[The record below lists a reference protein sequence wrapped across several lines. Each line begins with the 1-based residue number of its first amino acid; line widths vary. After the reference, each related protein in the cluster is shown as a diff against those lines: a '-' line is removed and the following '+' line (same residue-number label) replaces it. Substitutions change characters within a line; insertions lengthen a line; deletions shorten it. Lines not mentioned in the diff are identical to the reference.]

1 MILHKTLSIPGLGS
15 EGMEIPYFEIVGE
28 KEGPTLTLVAGVHGA
43 EYASIA
49 AVREFAMSINP
60 AEVSGKIVAV
70 PILNLA
76 SFWARSAFVVPVDG
90 KNLNRTFPGNA
101 EGSFTEILAH
111 HIFQTFIKGSDFL
124 VDSHAGDIPE
134 ALEPFAMFEESAVEA
149 GSLLLAKAYGLKH
162 VVRQSSAVR
171 TVAGSTCAAAADI
184 GIPAIIAES
193 GQNGILTSES
203 IAIHVAGLTNLAR
216 SVGVLS
222 GEAIVHSQVVVH
234 EGWNWL
240 RAHSAG
246 WWTPLIQT
254 GNRVQAGEIVG
265 TLHTI
270 LGELIEEIRTP
281 EAGVV
286 LFQTSSPAVSV
297 DGILMGIAR

>member
-1 MILHKTLSIPGLGS
+1 M
-15 EGMEIPYFEIVGE
+15 
-28 KEGPTLTLVAGVHGA
+28 
-43 EYASIA
+43 
-49 AVREFAMSINP
+49 
-60 AEVSGKIVAV
+60 
-70 PILNLA
+70 
-76 SFWARSAFVVPVDG
+76 
-90 KNLNRTFPGNA
+90 
-101 EGSFTEILAH
+101 
-111 HIFQTFIKGSDFL
+111 
-124 VDSHAGDIPE
+124 DSHAGDIPE